1 VSLFKAPDLQTVQ
14 VSKVP
19 EQVSHFGAQGVQSLK
34 FSSKYPLKQ
43 SQLVVNEISLV
54 GEYKQEIHVDA
65 SVQLAHFL

>member
-1 VSLFKAPDLQTVQ
+1 MNF
-14 VSKVP
+14 
-19 EQVSHFGAQGVQSLK
+19 FWLK
-34 FSSKYPLKQ
+34 FIILKKNFFFVENIFLPLKQ